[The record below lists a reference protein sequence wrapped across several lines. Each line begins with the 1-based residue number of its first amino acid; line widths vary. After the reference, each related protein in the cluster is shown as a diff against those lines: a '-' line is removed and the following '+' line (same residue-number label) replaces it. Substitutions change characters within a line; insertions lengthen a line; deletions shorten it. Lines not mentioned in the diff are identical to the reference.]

1 MLCVWWHTRTVR
13 HCPIALAN
21 EINDKGFVV
30 KTPQSQPDTPSPS
43 RLVIRVKI
51 PVEAP
56 PPPAR
61 QPVNKFAL
69 LLGLAA
75 LAIVVVLSWFA
86 ITMLRKEPTPPAPA
100 PAPSA
105 AAPVATEESLP
116 PPAPEIKPAVQP
128 PPAAPTS
135 AISEVIPDVSKSARD
150 TVRGTIRVS
159 IRVIVDKDGNVLAAT
174 ADEPGPSR
182 YFERISIEAA
192 RKWTF
197 APTTAEE
204 QRVMLV
210 RFYFKRSGTTARAI
224 PAK

>member
-1 MLCVWWHTRTVR
+1 M
-13 HCPIALAN
+13 
-21 EINDKGFVV
+21 
-30 KTPQSQPDTPSPS
+30 KTPESQPDTPSPS

-51 PVEAP
+51 PVEEP

-61 QPVNKFAL
+61 QPLHKGAL

-75 LAIVVVLSWFA
+75 LAVIVVLGWFA
-86 ITMLRKEPTPPAPA
+86 IGMLRKEPTSPA

-105 AAPVATEESLP
+105 AAPVANEESLP
-116 PPAPEIKPAVQP
+116 PPAPEIKPEVQP
-128 PPAAPTS
+128 PPAPPTS
-135 AISEVIPDVSKSARD
+135 STTEVIPDVSKSARD

-182 YFERISIEAA
+182 YFERISVEAA

-197 APTTAEE
+197 PPTTAGE

>member
-1 MLCVWWHTRTVR
+1 MLHVWWHTRTVR

-21 EINDKGFVV
+21 EIYDKGSVV
-30 KTPQSQPDTPSPS
+30 KTTESQPDTPSPS

-51 PVEAP
+51 PMEEP

-61 QPVNKFAL
+61 QPVNKGAL
-69 LLGLAA
+69 LLVLAA
-75 LAIVVVLSWFA
+75 LAVVVGLSWFA
-86 ITMLRKEPTPPAPA
+86 ISMFRKEPTSPASA

-105 AAPVATEESLP
+105 AAPAANQEPLP
-116 PPAPEIKPAVQP
+116 PPAPEIKPEVQP
-128 PPAAPTS
+128 PPAPPTS
-135 AISEVIPDVSKSARD
+135 PTNEVIPDVSKSARD

-159 IRVIVDKDGNVLAAT
+159 VRVIVDKDGNVLAAT

-182 YFERISIEAA
+182 YFERISVEAA